1 MYIPPSFGGEHS
13 IIIKAKHLSRGRD
26 LTSYDSPLEPL
37 AIDIPRWVATSW
49 RGRGR
54 AGNCKSNQSLN
65 WLIFKEG
72 KQEMGG
78 KWLNLVDD
86 KGGWWAVENF
96 WGYNPIY
103 GDDDG
108 DDGDSDEVGHWAVG
122 NCSGDYPGYDDR
134 AIESI
139 SRRNDIHHQYAL
151 DSNWFLIVAYQFDI
165 LHHQGL
171 SAYRKRL
178 SDQVTVGDADAKHR
192 GGK

>member
-1 MYIPPSFGGEHS
+1 ME
-13 IIIKAKHLSRGRD
+13 
-26 LTSYDSPLEPL
+26 
-37 AIDIPRWVATSW
+37 
-49 RGRGR
+49 
-54 AGNCKSNQSLN
+54 
-65 WLIFKEG
+65 
-72 KQEMGG
+72 G

-96 WGYNPIY
+96 RGYNSIY
-103 GDDDG
+103 DDG
-108 DDGDSDEVGHWAVG
+108 GGGHDGDGDGGDGDGGDGDEGGHWAVG

-171 SAYRKRL
+171 SAAYRKRL